1 MSLIRHSA
9 FVARAESDRNTLAN
23 VPSED
28 LVTSIPLGLV
38 VSVNEYLLSFA
49 SMDHA
54 SLLGLR
60 DLGALCLFRLLVH
73 P

>member
-9 FVARAESDRNTLAN
+9 FVAGAESDRNTLAN
-23 VPSED
+23 VRFED

-49 SMDHA
+49 SMDHT
-54 SLLGLR
+54 SLLGLG
-60 DLGALCLFRLLVH
+60 DLGALCLFRLQVH